1 MFDALGRGRLISAI
15 EMAKCCVVVAISTDL
30 ASVMAGWN
38 VAGEATCC
46 ASNVGPRVGGV
57 AWRGGRRPAP

>member
-1 MFDALGRGRLISAI
+1 MFDALGRESLISAI
-15 EMAKCCVVVAISTDL
+15 GMARCCVLVAISTDL
-30 ASVMAGWN
+30 ASVMAGWS
-38 VAGEATCC
+38 VVGEVTCC